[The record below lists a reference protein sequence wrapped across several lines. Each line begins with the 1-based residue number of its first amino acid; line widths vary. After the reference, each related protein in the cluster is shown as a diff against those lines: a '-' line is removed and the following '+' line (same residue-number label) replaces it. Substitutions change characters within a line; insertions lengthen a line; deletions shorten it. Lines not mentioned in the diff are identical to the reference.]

1 MNVRDALA
9 EVDYL
14 VAKLEFRY
22 AAARQAFGVR
32 PDLDVAEERIKDAG
46 ATVMELGQLLAD
58 LQNAGFH
65 HRPSVIQH
73 LRDRYASLHQMG
85 AEVTWCRN
93 FVAVRSHC
101 EHDKHWVN

>member
-1 MNVRDALA
+1 MNIREALA

-22 AAARQAFGVR
+22 AVARQAFGVR
-32 PDLDVAEERIKDAG
+32 PDLDTAEEKIKDAG
-46 ATVMELGQLLAD
+46 ATVLELGQLLAD

-65 HRPSVIQH
+65 HRPSLIQN

-85 AEVTWCRN
+85 AEVTWCKN
-93 FVAVRSHC
+93 FIAVRSRH
-101 EHDKHWVN
+101 ENVKHWLN